1 VQYKLARSGAYYDT
15 DNWSQPEEI
24 ESTLTN
30 QISGLLVRPVGSP
43 RLVWLGSSHKVMSNT
58 GEIDPSGLTEPRIA
72 LNPYDG
78 EYEGPDY
85 WKSSIKARNVF
96 VCFSATGGN
105 LGPNWDTNGDGEWRV
120 WDNEINDWI
129 RDPDDLVPTIIFKQ
143 VDP

>member
-1 VQYKLARSGAYYDT
+1 
-15 DNWSQPEEI
+15 
-24 ESTLTN
+24 
-30 QISGLLVRPVGSP
+30 
-43 RLVWLGSSHKVMSNT
+43 MSNT